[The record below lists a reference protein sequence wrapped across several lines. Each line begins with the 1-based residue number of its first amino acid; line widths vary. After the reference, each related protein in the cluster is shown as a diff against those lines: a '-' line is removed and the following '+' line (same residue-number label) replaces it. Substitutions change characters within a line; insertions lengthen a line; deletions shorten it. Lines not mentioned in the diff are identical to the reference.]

1 VPGVKSSKLY
11 YFAISLTGPL
21 LICTAESPVLYA
33 MSNGSITPRMHLV
46 MMINRTTVWAYSRPI
61 GRLLSLL
68 SFAGW

>member
-46 MMINRTTVWAYSRPI
+46 MMINRTTV
-61 GRLLSLL
+61 
-68 SFAGW
+68 